1 MSDAFALVID
11 GLDTLQSIEDLPNNI
26 VKAARIAV
34 NRAATRGR
42 TLMADEVLSQVN
54 LPPSYVAPAKGR
66 LFVRKP
72 ATNSD
77 LEAIIEARARPTS
90 LTRFLTKSYPIGF
103 QPNGV
108 RIKIQG
114 ATRTIGGPRSGMKAF
129 LFRLRSGVDLTDNKF
144 NLGLAV
150 RTDNGL
156 PPSRAWKP
164 TPLGD
169 NLWLLYGPSV
179 SQVLLRAQGDRGV
192 AVDMTP
198 EIIDLMTKEFV
209 RQKGLN

>member
-1 MSDAFALVID
+1 MSDAFALVIE
-11 GLDTLQSIEDLPNNI
+11 GLDTLKSMDDLPKAI

-72 ATNSD
+72 ATNGD

-90 LTRFLTKSYPIGF
+90 LTRFLTKSYPVGF

-114 ATRTIGGPRSGMKAF
+114 ATRTIGGPRSGTKAF
-129 LFRLRSGVDLTDNKF
+129 LFRLNSGAGLTDNKF

-164 TPLGD
+164 APLGD

-179 SQVLLRAQGDRGV
+179 SQILLHAQGDRGA
-192 AVDMTP
+192 AVDLTP
-198 EIIDLMTKEFV
+198 DIADLMNKEFI
-209 RQKGLN
+209 RQMELN

>member
-1 MSDAFALVID
+1 MADAFALVIE
-11 GLDTLQSIEDLPNNI
+11 GLDTLKSMDDLPKDI

-42 TLMADEVLSQVN
+42 TLMANEVLSQVN

-108 RIKIQG
+108 RVKIQG
-114 ATRTIGGPRSGMKAF
+114 ATRTIGGPKSGIKAF
-129 LFRLRSGVDLTDNKF
+129 LFRLNSGVGLTDNKF

-150 RTDNGL
+150 RTNNGL

-164 TPLGD
+164 APLGD

-179 SQVLLRAQGDRGV
+179 SQVLLRAQGDKGA
-192 AVDMTP
+192 AVDLTP
-198 EIIDLMTKEFV
+198 DILDLLNKEFV
-209 RQKGLN
+209 RQMELN